1 MGKDKK
7 TWKEIRKQEV
17 KDTVIRYYLES
28 LASELFEDETA
39 RNVFACIVATHLTG
53 FVESTEIITG
63 ALNL

>member
-7 TWKEIRKQEV
+7 TWKNIRKQEI

-39 RNVFACIVATHLTG
+39 RDVFACIVSTHLQG
-53 FVESTEIITG
+53 FVESTEIIVG